1 MTTINLEQAKK
12 ETGFTIALSPT
23 GHLYLETGIKARE
36 LVAEEIAQ
44 KIQEF
49 WQNDYAI
56 GLLHLGLISLPTGL
70 TPSISFW
77 QEFSREFI
85 AQVCRYPDILE
96 TTQKIKEI
104 PFPTQQELNSFLEK
118 VPFMLGGEYLSL
130 EVLKSLWLDLNQAL
144 LRELAN
150 YSFDIQKYFS
160 TYHANWNLVG
170 RVCFNLAENKDNV
183 SHPFAFLATYTTR
196 LTGISQLQ
204 HLPLGK
210 ALQEYAGEKN
220 KPLLLAL
227 LMPIQKAAAASSF
240 IKELVDS
247 SNIFKPLAWSTQD
260 AYKFLK
266 ETHLFESAGIVVRTP
281 NWWNAKK
288 PNRPQVAVAIGKNK
302 AHSVGIDAL
311 LDFDIQLTL
320 ADGQQLTSE
329 EWQEILAA
337 QDNLIK
343 VKGQWVEVD
352 PEKLKEVLTHWHQ
365 VQSEVARGGL
375 SFSEG
380 MRLLSGFGETL
391 VDDNKNIAVRDW
403 STISAGNWLQE
414 ILHSL
419 RNPDVN
425 VDAKLITILKEH
437 LKAHLRHYQIA
448 GVRWLWL
455 LYNLKL
461 GGCLADDMGLGKTIQ
476 ILSLLLLI
484 KYQEKRKNQ
493 KNYLLPSLIVVPAS
507 LLGNWQA
514 EIISFAPTLRFFIA
528 HSSNDNLKQFNPEQ
542 LQNYDV
548 IFTTYSFLHRLPWLS
563 QAKWNVMVL
572 DEAQVIKNATAKQ
585 THAAKALAAE
595 VRFILTGTPIEN
607 NLGDLWS
614 LFDFIAS
621 GLLGSQKAFGR
632 YGKKL
637 QEQDDNKSK
646 TNFFAALRALV
657 KPYILRRMKSDK
669 TIISDLPDKTELNAY
684 CSLSKQQISL
694 YQQSVSELTER
705 LRQSTGIERRVI
717 VLAYLLR
724 LKQICNHP
732 CQWLGYGD
740 YEEHASGKF
749 LRLNELCTAIA
760 TKQEKV
766 LVFTQ
771 FREIIPALYKHLTN
785 TFQKEGL
792 ILHGSINV
800 KQRSE
805 LVNSF
810 QEEQGPPFF
819 ILSLKAGGTGLNLTN
834 AAHVIHFDR
843 WWNPAVENQATD
855 RAYRIGQKK
864 NVLVHKFI
872 CSGTIEEKIDT
883 IINDKKALSQEIL
896 LGGNEVILTE
906 LSNEELLQ
914 VVSLDINR
922 VLGDV

>member
-1 MTTINLEQAKK
+1 MNNSELSSSTANAIEATTSFAIS
-12 ETGFTIALSPT
+12 LSPA
-23 GHLYLETGIKARE
+23 GHLYLETGIKAGE
-36 LVAEEIAQ
+36 LAVKETVQ

-49 WQNDYAI
+49 WQDDYAV
-56 GLLHLGLISLPTGL
+56 GLLRLGLIVLPIAL
-70 TPSISFW
+70 TPSVNFW

-85 AQVCRYPDILE
+85 AQICRHPDVL
-96 TTQKIKEI
+96 EI
-104 PFPTQQELNSFLEK
+104 PIKSISIPAPQDLGLFLEK
-118 VPFMLGGEYLSL
+118 APFMLGGEYLNL
-130 EVLKSLWLDLNQAL
+130 EVLKKLWLDLNQAL
-144 LRELAN
+144 LRELVN
-150 YSFDIQKYFS
+150 YSFNVQNYFS
-160 TYHANWNLVG
+160 AYHANWNLVG
-170 RVCFNLAENKDNV
+170 RVCFHLAENKDNAAY
-183 SHPFAFLATYTTR
+183 PFAFLATYTTR
-196 LTGISQLQ
+196 LTSNSQLQ

-220 KPLLLAL
+220 KALLLTL
-227 LMPIQKAAAASSF
+227 LMPIQKAAIASSF
-240 IKELVDS
+240 IKGLVDS
-247 SNIFKPLAWSTQD
+247 GGVFKPLAWSAQE

-266 ETHLFESAGIVVRTP
+266 EIHLFESAGIIVRVP
-281 NWWNAKK
+281 NWWNVKK

-302 AHSVGIDAL
+302 AHSVGAEAL
-311 LDFDIQLTL
+311 LDFDVQLAL
-320 ADGQQLTSE
+320 ADGEKLNAQ

-352 PEKLKEVLTHWHQ
+352 PAKLREVLDHWRQ
-365 VQSEVARGGL
+365 VQCEVAQGGL
-375 SFSEG
+375 SFAEG
-380 MRLLSGFGETL
+380 MRLLAGFGESSTA
-391 VDDNKNIAVRDW
+391 DQKNDVVRDW
-403 STISAGNWLQE
+403 SAISAGNWLQE

-419 RNPDVN
+419 RNPA
-425 VDAKLITILKEH
+425 VDADVQLLAVLKEH
-437 LKAHLRHYQIA
+437 LKALLRPYQIV

-484 KYQEKRKNQ
+484 KYQAKRS
-493 KNYLLPSLIVVPAS
+493 LPHLIVVPAS
-507 LLGNWQA
+507 LLGNWQT
-514 EIISFAPTLRFFIA
+514 EVISFAPSLKFFIA
-528 HSSNDNLKQFNPEQ
+528 HSSNENLKQFNSEQ
-542 LQNYDV
+542 LSDYDV
-548 IFTTYSFLHRLPWLS
+548 VFTTYSFLHRLPWL
-563 QAKWNVMVL
+563 AKTEWDVIVL
-572 DEAQVIKNATAKQ
+572 DEAQLIKNATAKQ
-585 THAAKALAAE
+585 THSAKMLFSK

-621 GLLGSQKAFGR
+621 GLLGAQKTFSR

-646 TNFFAALRALV
+646 ANFFIALRALV

-684 CSLSKQQISL
+684 CALSRQQIAL
-694 YQQSVSELTER
+694 YQQAVSELAKKLE
-705 LRQSTGIERRVI
+705 QSTGIERRGA

-749 LRLNELCTAIA
+749 LRLKELCAAIA
-760 TKQEKV
+760 AKQEKV

-771 FREIIPALYKHLTN
+771 FREIIPALEKHLAAV
-785 TFQKEGL
+785 FQKEGL
-792 ILHGSINV
+792 ILHGGINV
-800 KQRSE
+800 KQRPE
-805 LVNSF
+805 LVRLF
-810 QEEQGPPFF
+810 QQEQSPPFF
-819 ILSLKAGGTGLNLTN
+819 VLSLKAGGTGLNLTN

-843 WWNPAVENQATD
+843 WWNPAVENQASD

-883 IINDKKALSQEIL
+883 LINDKKVLSREIL
-896 LGGNEVILTE
+896 SGGKEVILTE

-922 VLGDV
+922 VLGDI